1 VRLTVQAPTFT
12 RQHVKVILLLLLIL
26 SMNTLWLKYLP
37 INNIWLSSILR
48 TLVLMGGAC
57 AIAWSKNLSPE
68 INQQVRNLGER
79 RKAKG
84 ERL

>member
-12 RQHVKVILLLLLIL
+12 RQHVKIILLLLLIL

-79 RKAKG
+79 LKVKG
-84 ERL
+84 